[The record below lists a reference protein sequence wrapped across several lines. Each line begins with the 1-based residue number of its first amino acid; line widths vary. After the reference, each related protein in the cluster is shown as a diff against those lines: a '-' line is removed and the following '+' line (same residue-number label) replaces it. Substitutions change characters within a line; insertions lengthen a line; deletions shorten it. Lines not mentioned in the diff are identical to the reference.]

1 MVEKAREA
9 LPLAARPLT
18 WEDVE
23 ISVAPEQG
31 LHANFTDISSMLKKK
46 KKKKKSKEVCSRK
59 GSQQGQRLAPGGKM
73 QQCGLGAR
81 QRVTLVLHDEAG
93 VDEEGR
99 TRLERSVVFR
109 ETRFSALMEESS
121 RQREKE
127 RGESVGN
134 SPKEPAEAGQRLG
147 ENVCCP
153 QEGAL
158 REAWGQAGG
167 PPGGPAR
174 QGFRRVGGVGE
185 EGGAAGLRA
194 VWFQPGGLLRLLGRD
209 STRSAGW

>member
-1 MVEKAREA
+1 MWQRAVGWKVPQQEERMVEKAREA
-9 LPLAARPLT
+9 LPLAACPLT

-23 ISVAPEQG
+23 ISAGPEQG
-31 LHANFTDISSMLKKK
+31 LHANFIDISSMLKKK

-59 GSQQGQRLAPGGKM
+59 GSQQGQRLAPGEMM
-73 QQCGLGAR
+73 QRCGLGAR
-81 QRVTLVLHDEAG
+81 QRVALVLHEEAG

-99 TRLERSVVFR
+99 TRLEQTVVWR
-109 ETRFSALMEESS
+109 ETGFSALMEDSS

-134 SPKEPAEAGQRLG
+134 SPREPAEAGQRLG

-158 REAWGQAGG
+158 KGG
-167 PPGGPAR
+167 LGPGGWATGWACPPGFQACGR
-174 QGFRRVGGVGE
+174 CWGGRRSCWTESVCV
-185 EGGAAGLRA
+185 
-194 VWFQPGGLLRLLGRD
+194 
-209 STRSAGW
+209 SA